1 MRWPSLREP
10 GSALTHLAG
19 VLLSLVALG
28 VLIERSVR
36 SGQAWQMVSF
46 PIFGASL
53 LLLYTASTLYH
64 SLRLSPRGLLALRKL
79 DHTMIFLLIAGSYTP
94 FCLGPLWGRLGWTLL
109 VLVWTI
115 AAAGIVL
122 KLCWMSAPRWLSTG
136 IYLGMGWLVVLA
148 LPPLVRSLTPACLA
162 WLLTGGVLY
171 TIGAAFYGT
180 KWPNPWPGRFGFH
193 EIWHLFVLGGSMS
206 HFLAVVRL

>member
-1 MRWPSLREP
+1 MREP

-19 VLLSLVALG
+19 AVLSLVALG
-28 VLIERSVR
+28 ILIHRSVS
-36 SGQAWQMVSF
+36 SGQLWQMVSF

-64 SLRLSPRGLLALRKL
+64 WLRLSPQGLLALRKL

-94 FCLGPLWGRLGWTLL
+94 FCLGPLWGRLGGTLL
-109 VLVWTI
+109 VLVWSI

-122 KLCWMSAPRWLSTG
+122 KLFWMSAPRWLSTG
-136 IYLGMGWLVVLA
+136 VYLGMGWLVVLA
-148 LPPLVRSLTPACLA
+148 LPPLVRSLTPASLA
-162 WLLTGGVLY
+162 WLLTGGLLY
-171 TIGAAFYGT
+171 TVGAVFYGT
-180 KWPNPWPGRFGFH
+180 KWPDPWPGRFGFH
-193 EIWHLFVLGGSMS
+193 EIWHLFVLGGSVS

>member
-1 MRWPSLREP
+1 
-10 GSALTHLAG
+10 
-19 VLLSLVALG
+19 
-28 VLIERSVR
+28 
-36 SGQAWQMVSF
+36 
-46 PIFGASL
+46 
-53 LLLYTASTLYH
+53 
-64 SLRLSPRGLLALRKL
+64 
-79 DHTMIFLLIAGSYTP
+79 MIFLLIAGSYTP

-148 LPPLVRSLTPACLA
+148 LPPLVRSLTPASLA
-162 WLLTGGVLY
+162 WLLTGGLLY